1 MMNRR
6 GLDVAV
12 LQLFGEL
19 EEKGLLNLRFKWVVA
34 VNGLY
39 ALFSVPVANYA
50 IRHREKYS
58 SVQRFRLACRM
69 INHMRRCS
77 RTATRVYGVENIP
90 KDKGV
95 IFYSNHQGKYDA
107 LGILLALRRPCGVLW
122 EKKQANRLLS
132 RQVCRLLEGVDID
145 LTDPREK
152 VRSIHRV
159 TEAVQ
164 GGRDF
169 LIFPEGGYTN
179 NHNEL
184 QQFQSGCFSC
194 SLRSKGPMVPV
205 VIYDSY
211 KAMNSNTFEKVIT
224 QVHFLKAIFYEEYG
238 GLTKQQL
245 AELVKSRIAEKLE
258 EIKSGLYTDG
268 KPDLVIGKA

>member
-1 MMNRR
+1 MACRYQIER
-6 GLDVAV
+6 LEV
-12 LQLFGEL
+12 L
-19 EEKGLLNLRFKWVVA
+19 GLLNLRFKWLVA
-34 VNGLY
+34 TNGLY
-39 ALFSVPVANYA
+39 ALFTVPIANHV
-50 IRHREKYS
+50 ISHREKYTEA
-58 SVQRFRLACRM
+58 QRFRLAYRM
-69 INHMRRCS
+69 IDHMRRCS
-77 RTATRVYGVENIP
+77 RTATRVYGMENIP
-90 KDKGV
+90 REKGA

-107 LGILLALRRPCGVLW
+107 LGILLALNRPCGVLW

-132 RQVCRLLEGVDID
+132 KQVCRLLEGVDID
-145 LTDPREK
+145 LTDMRDK

-159 TEAVQ
+159 TDAVK

-194 SLRSKGPMVPV
+194 SLRSKGPVVPV

-224 QVHFLKAIFYEEYG
+224 QVHFLKAVLYEEYG

-245 AELVKSRIAEKLE
+245 AELVKCRIAEKLE
-258 EIKSGLYTDG
+258 EIKAGLFTDRQ
-268 KPDLVIGKA
+268 PDMTIGKI

>member
-1 MMNRR
+1 M
-6 GLDVAV
+6 
-12 LQLFGEL
+12 
-19 EEKGLLNLRFKWVVA
+19 LNLRFKWVVA
-34 VNGLY
+34 INGLY
-39 ALFSVPVANYA
+39 ALITVPIANHV
-50 IRHREKYS
+50 IDHKEKYS
-58 SVQRFRLACRM
+58 AARRFKLACRM

-90 KDKGV
+90 KEKGI

-107 LGILLALRRPCGVLW
+107 LGILLALKRPCGVLW

-132 RQVCRLLEGVDID
+132 KQVCRLLEGVDID

-152 VRSIHRV
+152 VRSIHKV
-159 TEAVQ
+159 TEVVKD
-164 GGRDF
+164 GRDF

-184 QQFQSGCFSC
+184 QQFQIGCFSF
-194 SLRSKGPMVPV
+194 SLRSEGPIVPV

-224 QVHFLKAIFYEEYG
+224 QVHFLKAIFFEEYG
-238 GLTKQQL
+238 NLTKQQL
-245 AELVKSRIAEKLE
+245 ADLVKSRIAEKLE
-258 EIKSGLYTDG
+258 EIKEGLYADK
-268 KPDLVIGKA
+268 KPDLVIGRA

>member
-1 MMNRR
+1 M
-6 GLDVAV
+6 
-12 LQLFGEL
+12 
-19 EEKGLLNLRFKWVVA
+19 LNLRFKWLVA
-34 VNGLY
+34 TNGLY
-39 ALFSVPVANYA
+39 ALFTVPIANHV
-50 IRHREKYS
+50 ISHKEKYTEA
-58 SVQRFRLACRM
+58 QRFRLAYRM
-69 INHMRRCS
+69 IDHMRRCS
-77 RTATRVYGVENIP
+77 RTATRVYGMENIP
-90 KDKGV
+90 REKGA

-107 LGILLALRRPCGVLW
+107 LGILLALNRPCGVLW

-132 RQVCRLLEGVDID
+132 KQVCRLLEGVDID
-145 LTDPREK
+145 LTDMRDK

-159 TEAVQ
+159 TDAVK

-194 SLRSKGPMVPV
+194 SLRSRGPVVPV

-224 QVHFLKAIFYEEYG
+224 QVHFLKAVLYEEYG
-238 GLTKQQL
+238 SLTKQQL
-245 AELVKSRIAEKLE
+245 AELVKCRIAEKLE
-258 EIKSGLYTDG
+258 EIKAGLFTDRQ
-268 KPDLVIGKA
+268 PDMTIGKI

>member
-1 MMNRR
+1 M
-6 GLDVAV
+6 
-12 LQLFGEL
+12 
-19 EEKGLLNLRFKWVVA
+19 LNLRFKWVVA
-34 VNGLY
+34 MNGLY
-39 ALFSVPVANYA
+39 ALFTIPMANHV
-50 IRHREKYS
+50 INHKEKYS
-58 SVQRFRLACRM
+58 AAQRFRLAYRM

-77 RTATRVYGVENIP
+77 RTATRVYGLENIP
-90 KDKGV
+90 REPSC

-107 LGILLALRRPCGVLW
+107 LGILLALNRPCGVLW

-132 RQVCRLLEGVDID
+132 KQVCGLLEGVDID
-145 LTDPREK
+145 LTDMRDK
-152 VRSIHRV
+152 VRSIHKV
-159 TEAVQ
+159 TEAVKD
-164 GGRDF
+164 GRNF

-194 SLRSKGPMVPV
+194 SLRSKGPVVPV

-238 GLTKQQL
+238 SLTKQQL
-245 AELVKSRIAEKLE
+245 ADLVKSRIAEKLE
-258 EIKSGLYTDG
+258 EIKTGLYKDR
-268 KPDLVIGKA
+268 KPDLIIGRA

>member
-1 MMNRR
+1 MAQVFSNT
-6 GLDVAV
+6 
-12 LQLFGEL
+12 LQGFEVT
-19 EEKGLLNLRFKWVVA
+19 ELLNLRFKWVVA
-34 VNGLY
+34 TNGLY
-39 ALFSVPVANYA
+39 ALITVPIANYV
-50 IRHREKYS
+50 ISHSEKYS
-58 SVQRFRLACRM
+58 AERRFALALRM

-77 RTATRVYGVENIP
+77 RTATRVYGMDNIP
-90 KDKGV
+90 RERG
-95 IFYSNHQGKYDA
+95 IIYYSNHQGKYDA
-107 LGILLALRRPCGVLW
+107 LGILLALKRPCGVLW

-132 RQVCRLLEGVDID
+132 KQVCRLLEGVDID

-159 TEAVQ
+159 TEAVES
-164 GGRDF
+164 GRDF

-194 SLRSKGPMVPV
+194 SLRSKGPVVPV

-224 QVHFLKAIFYEEYG
+224 QVHFLKAIFFEEYG
-238 GLTKQQL
+238 SLTKQQL
-245 AELVKSRIAEKLE
+245 ADLVKSRIAEKLG
-258 EIKSGLYTDG
+258 EIKTGVCADR
-268 KPDLVIGKA
+268 KPDLVIGRA

>member
-1 MMNRR
+1 
-6 GLDVAV
+6 VAS
-12 LQLFGEL
+12 
-19 EEKGLLNLRFKWVVA
+19 
-34 VNGLY
+34 NGLY
-39 ALFSVPVANYA
+39 ALITVPVANYV
-50 IRHREKYS
+50 IGHKEKYS
-58 SVQRFRLACRM
+58 AMQRFKLAYRM

-90 KDKGV
+90 REKGS

-107 LGILLALRRPCGVLW
+107 LGILLALKRPCGVLW

-132 RQVCRLLEGVDID
+132 KQVCRLLEGVDID
-145 LTDPREK
+145 LTDPRDK
-152 VRSIHRV
+152 VRSIHKV
-159 TEAVQ
+159 TEAVK

-194 SLRSKGPMVPV
+194 SLRSRGPVVPV

-211 KAMNSNTFEKVIT
+211 RAMNSNTFEKVIT
-224 QVHFLKAIFYEEYG
+224 QVHFLKAILFEEYG
-238 GLTKQQL
+238 SLTKQQV
-245 AELVKSRIAEKLE
+245 AELVKSRIAERLE
-258 EIKSGLYTDG
+258 EIKAGLYMDR
-268 KPDLVIGKA
+268 KPDLMIGKA